1 MRPVE
6 GTAGYGTDVER
17 FVAATE
23 SVDFEDLH
31 EPYLDL
37 IPRLPGR
44 VLDIGAGI
52 GRDAHV
58 FASMGHDVVAV
69 EPMVRF
75 LDVARARYDSPK
87 IQWLCDSL
95 PELVSLS
102 EADDLFDFVLV
113 SAVWHH
119 LDDSERERALSR
131 IGRLVRVGGR
141 FALSLRNGPAG
152 GGTHVFP
159 TDHDLTIQLATDA
172 GFKTEVAL
180 KDLPS
185 LVPGKSG
192 VVWSKLLFLRVK
204 PNHPVP
210 LAF

>member
-6 GTAGYGTDVER
+6 GTAGYGTDVQR

-23 SVDFEDLH
+23 AVDFKDLH
-31 EPYLDL
+31 KPYLDL
-37 IPRLPGR
+37 IPRRPGR
-44 VLDIGAGI
+44 ILDIGAGI

-69 EPMVRF
+69 EPMRRL

-87 IQWLCDSL
+87 TLWVCDSL
-95 PELVSLS
+95 PELASLS
-102 EADDLFDFVLV
+102 EADNLFDFVLV

-119 LDDSERERALSR
+119 LNDAERERALSR
-131 IGRLVRVGGR
+131 IARLLRVGGR
-141 FALSLRNGPAG
+141 FALSLRTGPAG

-159 TDHDLTIQLATDA
+159 TDHEQTIQSVTDA

-180 KDLPS
+180 KGLPS

-192 VVWSKLLFLRVK
+192 VVWSKLVFLRVN
-204 PNHPVP
+204 PNHSDP
-210 LAF
+210 